1 MACLLAVLVV
11 AFPRIA
17 IVLLY
22 FFTNFFS
29 GIYHSFLIPILGF
42 VFLPLTLIAYTY
54 LLDAHMPVNSV
65 SSLVVLFIA
74 IILDLGLVGGATRRG
89 GGRGKSSTRSQGA
102 RLYGAD
108 QRTPARAASGVP
120 ECVE

>member
-22 FFTNFFS
+22 LLTNFFS

-42 VFLPLTLIAYTY
+42 IFLPLTLIAYTY
-54 LLDAHMPVNSV
+54 LVDAHMPLNNIP
-65 SSLVVLFIA
+65 SLVVIFVA
-74 IILDLGLVGGATRRG
+74 IILDLGLVRGATWRR
-89 GGRGKSSTRSQGA
+89 K
-102 RLYGAD
+102 
-108 QRTPARAASGVP
+108 
-120 ECVE
+120 

>member
-89 GGRGKSSTRSQGA
+89 G
-102 RLYGAD
+102 
-108 QRTPARAASGVP
+108 
-120 ECVE
+120 